1 MSEVTDALKG
11 KYQAAHDIAAD
22 TSIPTKEAA
31 RQVLSMIEEEYR
43 AAANYSECRTK
54 RKKAVANQ
62 LQKLRK
68 ERNLKQQEVADK
80 TGINVVTLSGY
91 EIGKSEP
98 NLEALVRL
106 ANVYEVSLD
115 CLLCRSD
122 VDTRK

>member
-22 TSIPTKEAA
+22 TSIPAKEAA
-31 RQVLSMIEEEYR
+31 NQVFGMIGKEYR
-43 AAANYSECRTK
+43 AAAEYSESRTR
-54 RKKAVANQ
+54 RKKAVAIR

-68 ERNLKQQEVADK
+68 DRNLKQQEVADK

-115 CLLCRSD
+115 YLMCRSD
-122 VDTRK
+122 EEPTQ